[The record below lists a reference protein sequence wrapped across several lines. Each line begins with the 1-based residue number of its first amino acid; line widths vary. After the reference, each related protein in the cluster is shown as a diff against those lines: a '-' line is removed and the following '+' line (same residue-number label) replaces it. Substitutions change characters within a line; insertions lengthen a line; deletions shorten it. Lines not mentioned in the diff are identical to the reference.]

1 MCSFMSFFAPTSM
14 QLYDAIRNKDF
25 DNVILN
31 LPHILTVLISVTKIL
46 NIYSNKTLF
55 RKLFNSLEEDW
66 KLLES
71 KNELQ
76 MLDKFTKHGNK
87 VACLYRRT
95 LLIALLIFL
104 SLPLC
109 NPILDIIIPLNETRQ
124 RNNVF
129 QVHYG
134 ILDNEEHFYIVYVH
148 LSLCAIIIVVTIISV
163 DSLYIAII
171 YHACGL
177 FAVCGSQV
185 QKTAENNFVEKNG
198 INIRN
203 IGYDAFKECV
213 MMHYKCLQLYD
224 VLEKCCRN
232 LYLITMVLNAVILSV
247 TAVEIIVFL
256 DRPAEAIR
264 AIVYFIGQ
272 QFHLYMFS
280 LPGQTLLDQSV
291 ELANKIYDSDW
302 YKIPTKA
309 QKVFYLMQVRSNK
322 PCILTAAGIYKMN
335 IESFG
340 ITVKACMSY
349 FTMFLSL
356 RE

>member
-1 MCSFMSFFAPTSM
+1 MCGFISLFVPTSM
-14 QLYDAIRNKDF
+14 QLYDAIRDKNF

-31 LPHILTVLISVTKIL
+31 LPQVLTIIVSVIKVL
-46 NIYSNKTLF
+46 NIYSNKKQF
-55 RKLFNSLEEDW
+55 RKLFSSLVEDW

-71 KNELQ
+71 TNETY
-76 MLDKFTKHGNK
+76 MLHIFTKHGNK
-87 VACLYRRT
+87 LASLYRRT
-95 LLIALLIFL
+95 LLTALVIFL
-104 SLPLC
+104 SLPLR
-109 NPILDIIIPLNETRQ
+109 NPVLDIITPLNETRQ

-129 QVHYG
+129 EVHYG
-134 ILDNEEHFYIVYVH
+134 VLDNEEHFYIVYIH
-148 LSLCAIIIVVTIISV
+148 LSLCAIIVVVTIISV
-163 DSLYIAII
+163 DSLYITII

-177 FAVCGSQV
+177 FAVCGSQI

-198 INIRN
+198 TNISN

-213 MMHYKCLQLYD
+213 IMHYKCLQLYD

-232 LYLITMVLNAVILSV
+232 LYLITMVLNGIILSV
-247 TAVEIIVFL
+247 TAVEVIVFL

-264 AIVYFIGQ
+264 AIVYLAAQ
-272 QFHLYMFS
+272 QFHLYMIS

-291 ELANKIYDSDW
+291 ELADKIYDSNW
-302 YKIPTKA
+302 YKIPTKF
-309 QKVFYLMQVRSNK
+309 QKVLYLMQVRSNK
-322 PCILTAAGIYKMN
+322 PCILTAAGIYEMN